1 MNQLYQETQSNNMM
15 NRLQQII
22 QKFNIPQQMQNDPH
36 QIVDYLVQ
44 NGSVSQ
50 DRLNQAIQMAQ
61 KMGIKL

>member
-1 MNQLYQETQSNNMM
+1 MNKV
-15 NRLQQII
+15 QQII
-22 QKFNIPQQMQNDPH
+22 QKFNVPQQMQNDPH

-44 NGSVSQ
+44 SGNVSQ